1 MMRYLLISSLFMA
14 FGLLCYH
21 VLLKQEKSF
30 VVNRFFLLGALI
42 ISLIVPLI
50 SIPVAFLS
58 FENEQSLGNLEI
70 LETATFIVPTFEESE
85 IAVSDSSWTFSW
97 ALFLVMIYVVGVGLM
112 LVRFINGLLK
122 IRQIRLQ
129 SNATDQQHIFINERL
144 SQPFSFWNKVFVCSE
159 EQLQDEHLLAHE
171 LVHVRQQHSVDILLA
186 ELLMIAYWFNPLV
199 YLYRKSISLNH
210 EFEAD
215 QKAIRYHSNIKDYL
229 YKVVGVSQNH
239 RPQLALASN
248 FSFVSLKSRFHMI
261 TKKESTRTIKTF
273 KWSLTVVMS
282 MVLFSA
288 FTLKSE
294 GAMPD
299 PSKEFVVVI
308 DAGHGGKD
316 PGTNNK
322 DGHKEKDVVL
332 SVAKLLEEE
341 FEGTH
346 IKVVLT
352 RSDDSYLTLEERI
365 KLTEQAD
372 LNVSL
377 HVETM
382 DSDRELQLFI
392 YDESMPYAERSEHI
406 ARVMALQFDDEDCG
420 SVGHST
426 YRVLREAKCPS
437 VMAIL
442 GVFSNP
448 DMEKKMLSKSGQKDI
463 AGRLS
468 KAIRI
473 ASL

>member
-171 LVHVRQQHSVDILLA
+171 LVHVRQQHS
-186 ELLMIAYWFNPLV
+186 
-199 YLYRKSISLNH
+199 
-210 EFEAD
+210 
-215 QKAIRYHSNIKDYL
+215 
-229 YKVVGVSQNH
+229 
-239 RPQLALASN
+239 
-248 FSFVSLKSRFHMI
+248 
-261 TKKESTRTIKTF
+261 
-273 KWSLTVVMS
+273 
-282 MVLFSA
+282 
-288 FTLKSE
+288 
-294 GAMPD
+294 
-299 PSKEFVVVI
+299 
-308 DAGHGGKD
+308 
-316 PGTNNK
+316 
-322 DGHKEKDVVL
+322 
-332 SVAKLLEEE
+332 
-341 FEGTH
+341 
-346 IKVVLT
+346 
-352 RSDDSYLTLEERI
+352 
-365 KLTEQAD
+365 
-372 LNVSL
+372 
-377 HVETM
+377 
-382 DSDRELQLFI
+382 
-392 YDESMPYAERSEHI
+392 
-406 ARVMALQFDDEDCG
+406 
-420 SVGHST
+420 
-426 YRVLREAKCPS
+426 
-437 VMAIL
+437 
-442 GVFSNP
+442 
-448 DMEKKMLSKSGQKDI
+448 
-463 AGRLS
+463 
-468 KAIRI
+468 
-473 ASL
+473 